1 MRVAVVTRYFPT
13 SHEPW
18 AGHSAYQTLKILAG
32 HCELKVFY
40 PESQYP
46 SFLTPTSR
54 TGRQLDFQHRVEGVQ
69 VEYIPYPALPA
80 ISRPLNGFSA
90 YQSILPKVRAY
101 QPDILLNY
109 IVYPD
114 GDAALRVAKALRVPF
129 VVTAIGSDINVIPDP
144 VCGWLTRRVLRTAD
158 FTITVSGDLLRKVR
172 GMGAPVERSS
182 AVLNGCDTDVFRPSN
197 RENARFILGI
207 PPDAEVIVYVGRL
220 DMAKGLNELVSAVAS
235 LRNRRP
241 NLHAWIVGDGP
252 ARQPLSEAITAQN
265 ASRHVSLVPS
275 CSTNEVAAWMAAS
288 DLVTLPSYREGC
300 PNVIVEA
307 LAAGRPVVAT
317 NVGGIPELMD
327 ERSGRLVAAKD
338 SNALAIALDEVLSQ
352 SWDAREIASRHSRN
366 WSDVSADV
374 ENILVATLDRARSGR
389 TGSELPAM
397 KMTVS

>member
-18 AGHSAYQTLKILAG
+18 AGHSAYQTLKILARR
-32 HCELKVFY
+32 CELKVFY

-46 SFLTPTSR
+46 PLLTPKSR

-114 GDAALRVAKALRVPF
+114 GDAALRVAKALKVPF
-129 VVTAIGSDINVIPDP
+129 VVTAIGSDLNVIPDP
-144 VCGWLTRRVLRTAD
+144 VCGWLTRRVLRRAD
-158 FTITVSGDLLRKVR
+158 FTITVSGDLLRTAR
-172 GMGAPVERSS
+172 GMGAPVETSS
-182 AVLNGCDTDVFRPSN
+182 AVLNGCDTDIFHPGN
-197 RENARFILGI
+197 REDARFILGI
-207 PPDAEVIVYVGRL
+207 PQDAEVIVYVGRL
-220 DMAKGLNELVSAVAS
+220 DMAKGLNELVTAVAS
-235 LRNRRP
+235 LRHKRP
-241 NLHAWIVGDGP
+241 KLHAWIVGDGP
-252 ARQPLSEAITAQN
+252 ARQSLSETISAQV
-265 ASRHVSLVPS
+265 ASSYLSVAPS
-275 CSTNEVAAWMAAS
+275 CSTDKVAAWMAAS

-327 ERSGRLVAAKD
+327 ERSGRLVAPKD
-338 SNALAIALDEVLSQ
+338 SIALATALDEVLSR
-352 SWDAREIASRHSRN
+352 SWDASEIAGLHSRN

-374 ENILVATLDRARSGR
+374 ENILVATLERARSGR
-389 TGSELPAM
+389 TGSELTAT
-397 KMTVS
+397 KVTVS